1 MLHKGPLVVRC
12 HHLVLD
18 KLPVRSGAVTM
29 QQAEPAQP
37 AQRFLPWPGVGLSS
51 FTSKHVG
58 AWCDAGQ
65 KQVLATHSTSCCKL
79 IGLNPHVPVSLC
91 SSTHTVSLLQVR
103 LALELMFEG
112 TQGTG
117 DLAQVTGT
125 TGEILRIGTA
135 VTITYQAK
143 TEQQPWPCVI
153 LEWEGGPMNDM
164 IADAVIA
171 VILQV
176 RRPP

>member
-1 MLHKGPLVVRC
+1 M
-12 HHLVLD
+12 
-18 KLPVRSGAVTM
+18 
-29 QQAEPAQP
+29 
-37 AQRFLPWPGVGLSS
+37 
-51 FTSKHVG
+51 
-58 AWCDAGQ
+58 
-65 KQVLATHSTSCCKL
+65 
-79 IGLNPHVPVSLC
+79 
-91 SSTHTVSLLQVR
+91 LQVR

-143 TEQQPWPCVI
+143 TEQQPRPCVI

-176 RRPP
+176 CGPP

>member
-1 MLHKGPLVVRC
+1 M
-12 HHLVLD
+12 
-18 KLPVRSGAVTM
+18 PVRSRSLPPTALPAARLLTSVTCV
-29 QQAEPAQP
+29 PP
-37 AQRFLPWPGVGLSS
+37 PL
-51 FTSKHVG
+51 
-58 AWCDAGQ
+58 
-65 KQVLATHSTSCCKL
+65 STSPRTIL
-79 IGLNPHVPVSLC
+79 V
-91 SSTHTVSLLQVR
+91 LQVR

-135 VTITYQAK
+135 VTLTYQAK
-143 TEQQPWPCVI
+143 TEQQPRPCVI

-176 RRPP
+176 RSHSPWGPMCETAVWLPVPLK